1 MELELIILLVIFGG
15 LSTLGILPVV
25 FAIRKEKKPS
35 PWAIP
40 THYISPEQFNMQP
53 PVSQLENVPKISES
67 IVVETQVPVAN
78 VDDFTTSDL
87 GEEIENNL
95 EELLTEIKCE
105 NEEMKDI
112 REKIEFFYSEKV
124 ADLVT
129 AVPGAIGKGEQIVYG
144 ILTSES
150 KIEFEG
156 NFVEICGEIPS
167 NKDIGEDVIIKGNLL
182 ENGKFYSLH
191 WEYPD
196 MIVHGYS
203 DDFNLS
209 NESLGA

>member
-1 MELELIILLVIFGG
+1 MEFIILLIILGSI
-15 LSTLGILPVV
+15 SILGVLPVV

-35 PWAIP
+35 PWVIP

-67 IVVETQVPVAN
+67 IVVETQEPVAIS
-78 VDDFTTSDL
+78 VDDFTASDL

-95 EELLTEIKCE
+95 EELLTVIKSE
-105 NEEMKDI
+105 NEELKDF
-112 REKIEFFYSEKV
+112 RKKIEFFYSEKV
-124 ADLVT
+124 AVLVT

-156 NFVEICGEIPS
+156 KFVEICGDIPS
-167 NKDIGEDVIIKGNLL
+167 NEDIGEDVIIKGNLL

-191 WEYPD
+191 WDYPD

-203 DDFNLS
+203 NEFNLS

>member
-1 MELELIILLVIFGG
+1 MEFIILLIILGSI
-15 LSTLGILPVV
+15 SILGVLPVV

-35 PWAIP
+35 PWVIP

-67 IVVETQVPVAN
+67 IVVETQEPVAIS
-78 VDDFTTSDL
+78 VDDFTASDL

-95 EELLTEIKCE
+95 EELLTEIKSE
-105 NEEMKDI
+105 NEELKDI
-112 REKIEFFYSEKV
+112 RKKIEFFYSEKV
-124 ADLVT
+124 AVLVT

>member
-1 MELELIILLVIFGG
+1 MEFIILLIILGSI
-15 LSTLGILPVV
+15 SILGVLPVV

-167 NKDIGEDVIIKGNLL
+167 KKDIGEDVIIKGNLL